1 MDNTSRKAIMPGQLE
16 YRVQQFPQD
25 RYRFEKAN
33 HLYGNLAL
41 PSYVHG
47 YTLAIEYMY
56 NWFKNKFPK
65 DFFRG
70 GIYIDGKHVLDDYR
84 RLNEFA
90 SKNIVKGENPR
101 ARMAPIVEYDFD
113 RDYTDTYHGPIEL
126 YLRRSK
132 FEDAFFK
139 DYDRDMFLGFVPR
152 ALRMNVGY
160 KVRVNTRSQ
169 QLDLFNRM
177 ELGFRNGATQSENLS
192 VDFHVPKEIMLDIA
206 KKAGFKIKDGEV
218 VDIVD
223 YLAYLNSHSDLT
235 FLFKLRAINLKAEF
249 FIRVNNVYTHIAVRD
264 KLQLDDGER
273 DGKLDFNF
281 GIEMQAILTMP
292 IPHYFAYYSADDITM
307 GIPIVDN
314 PDAVAIYSINVLE
327 IPKVDEHGWLQG
339 AITDYKTDPG
349 EEEIDLTPIIG
360 GDNPL
365 SRAITQDF
373 TNGVSP
379 SHFINIRIYRD
390 DDTYRLVKFVMDW
403 EHKKIIFAQPEDER
417 VLHIVIY
424 YDREYIA
431 ELEMAQEHLYRN
443 VHRVETTKPFK
454 DPNIDTTFRGD
465 REEAE
470 YEAEMAKKKQAK
482 KEWLEDMKASE
493 Q

>member
-1 MDNTSRKAIMPGQLE
+1 MDRKAIMPDRLE
-16 YRVQQFPQD
+16 YRIQTLPQD

-56 NWFKNKFPK
+56 NWFKSKFPK
-65 DFFRG
+65 DYFRG

-90 SKNIVKGENPR
+90 SKNIIKGENPR
-101 ARMAPIVEYDFD
+101 ARMAPVVDYDFD
-113 RDYTDTYHGPIEL
+113 RDYTDLYTGPPEVF
-126 YLRRSK
+126 LRRSK

-177 ELGFRNGATQSENLS
+177 ELNFRNGATQSEDLS
-192 VDFHVPKEIMLDIA
+192 VDFHVPKEIMLNIA
-206 KKAGFKIKDGEV
+206 KRAGFEIKDGEV

-223 YLAYLNSHSDLT
+223 FLAYLNKRSDLT

-281 GIEMQAILTMP
+281 GIEMQAVLTMP
-292 IPHYFAYYSADDITM
+292 IPHYFSYYSADDITM

-314 PDAVAIYSINVLE
+314 PDAVAIYSINVIE

-349 EEEIDLTPIIG
+349 EKEIDLTPIIG

-365 SRAITQDF
+365 SRSINHDF
-373 TNGVSP
+373 TSGVSP
-379 SHFINIRIYRD
+379 SHFINVKIFRD
-390 DDTYRLVKFVMDW
+390 DEILRGVKFKMDW
-403 EHKKIIFAQPEDER
+403 ENKKVIFDQPEDER

-424 YDREYIA
+424 YDRQYIA
-431 ELEMAQEHLYRN
+431 ELEMGQEHLYHN
-443 VHRVETTKPFK
+443 VHRVEPTKKFK

-465 REEAE
+465 REEEE
-470 YEAEMAKKKQAK
+470 YLEEQAKKKQAEEEYK
-482 KEWLEDMKASE
+482 AMLKASE